1 MKKYLSLLLGSCLL
15 AGCGITDFSGSRT
28 GNESQFLMDYRMF
41 NTTDSQI
48 LELEKGDY
56 IYGEI
61 EKKSG
66 KLSVI
71 IQKTS
76 RKMEKSL
83 FGKARI
89 CLQVLFGWKSRKME
103 NTGSPGNR
111 GRWRIPDHGKGRKSQ
126 GESKL

>member
-1 MKKYLSLLLGSCLL
+1 MYMKKYLSLLLGSCLL

-71 IQKTS
+71 IQKNGEEPIWES
-76 RKMEKSL
+76 KNMP
-83 FGKARI
+83 
-89 CLQVLFGWKSRKME
+89 
-103 NTGSPGNR
+103 TGSFRLEIEEDGEY
-111 GRWRIPDHGKGRKSQ
+111 RITVKGERAKGRVSFKKQ
-126 GESKL
+126 

>member
-15 AGCGITDFSGSRT
+15 AGCGITDFSGSKT

-103 NTGSPGNR
+103 NTGSR
-111 GRWRIPDHGKGRKSQ
+111 
-126 GESKL
+126 

>member
-56 IYGEI
+56 IYM
-61 EKKSG
+61 G
-66 KLSVI
+66 KLKRNPESYRLS
-71 IQKTS
+71 S

-103 NTGSPGNR
+103 NTGSR
-111 GRWRIPDHGKGRKSQ
+111 
-126 GESKL
+126 

>member
-15 AGCGITDFSGSRT
+15 AGCGIIDFSGSRT
-28 GNESQFLMDYRMF
+28 ENESQFLMDYRMF

-71 IQKTS
+71 IQKNGEEPIWES
-76 RKMEKSL
+76 KNMP
-83 FGKARI
+83 
-89 CLQVLFGWKSRKME
+89 
-103 NTGSPGNR
+103 TGSFRLEIEEDGEY
-111 GRWRIPDHGKGRKSQ
+111 RITVKGERAKGRVCFKKQ
-126 GESKL
+126 